1 MLIPEK
7 RNVLSPERQKKKEI
21 MSTLHDY
28 FEIPKSTWTGIH
40 RIITVKI
47 GLVQVLANFAG
58 AGVCYSYFALFD
70 SSAPV
75 TLITIG
81 LLITILMTAG
91 LIVVGFIL
99 NRRWEKGLSEY
110 VRSKMADRDVSKELE
125 KEARRKILN
134 LPFMAA
140 FVALINWAVAS
151 VIMSV
156 YSFVETV
163 SDEKFAA
170 SFQALRVFVGVI
182 ISGIITS
189 AIVFFV
195 VEIQTRKT
203 WPHFFPQGDMSKTRG
218 ALQMKLRTRMFIA
231 FTLVSIVPMT
241 LMAILSY
248 NKARLMLVMNPEDV
262 IQSLFYL
269 TAFLL
274 IAALAVTIIL
284 SYVVSSSIIGPV
296 KSMET
301 AMIKVQN
308 GDLNVSA
315 RVAGNDELGILAE
328 SFDQMIAGLRDRDR
342 IKETFGRFVSPEI
355 AQAIL
360 ENPPM
365 PGGENAEVSI
375 LFSDVRNYTTIC
387 EQLTPKEVIALLNNY
402 FSYMVQAIEKH
413 HGLVYQFVGDGIMAV
428 FGAPVKLTDH
438 ANCAVRSA
446 LEMMDALDRFNTE
459 VRLGLPPIKIG
470 IGINT
475 GPAVAGIIGTQQRME
490 YRVVGDSVNLAAR
503 IEALNKDLHTEVL
516 VSRSTVD
523 QLKDSFKL
531 KAFQPVK
538 VKGKEDYVQVYEVTR
553 ESHLPAAAISTTFG
567 LSGSGGPK

>member
-1 MLIPEK
+1 M
-7 RNVLSPERQKKKEI
+7 
-21 MSTLHDY
+21 MS
-28 FEIPKSTWTGIH
+28 PKSTWSEIH
-40 RIITVKI
+40 RIISIKT
-47 GLVQVLANFAG
+47 GLVQIFANFTG

-75 TLITIG
+75 SLITIG
-81 LLITILMTAG
+81 LLITVLMTAG
-91 LIVVGFIL
+91 LIVIGYIL

-110 VRSKMADRDVSKELE
+110 VRLKMAGRSVSQKLE

-140 FVALINWAVAS
+140 FVALINWAMAS
-151 VIMSV
+151 VIMSG
-156 YSFVETV
+156 YNFIETV
-163 SDEKFAA
+163 SAETFTAA

-195 VEIQTRKT
+195 VEIQVRKI
-203 WPHFFPQGDMSKTRG
+203 WPYFFPQGDLNKTPG

-231 FTLVSIVPMT
+231 FTLASIVPMT

-262 IQSLFYL
+262 IQSLFHL

-274 IAALAVTIIL
+274 IAALAVTVIL
-284 SYVVSSSIIGPV
+284 SYLVSSSIIGPV

-301 AMIKVQN
+301 AMIKVRK
-308 GDLNVSA
+308 GDLTTSA
-315 RVAGNDELGILAE
+315 RVAANDELGTLAE
-328 SFDQMIAGLRDRDR
+328 SFDQMIEGLRDRER
-342 IKETFGRFVSPEI
+342 IKETFGRFVTPEI
-355 AQAIL
+355 ARAIL
-360 ENPPM
+360 ENPPV
-365 PGGENAEVSI
+365 PGGENTEVSI

-387 EQLTPKEVIALLNNY
+387 EQLSPEDVIMLLNDY

-428 FGAPVKLTDH
+428 FGAPVKLADH
-438 ANCAVRSA
+438 ANFAVRSA
-446 LEMMDALDRFNTE
+446 LEVMDALDRFNAE
-459 VRLGLPPIKIG
+459 IRSGLPPIRIG

-475 GPAVAGIIGTQQRME
+475 GPVVAGIIGTQQRME

-503 IEALNKDLHTEVL
+503 IEALNKDFHTDVL
-516 VSRSTVD
+516 ISRSTVD
-523 QLKDSFKL
+523 QLKDHFNL
-531 KAFQPVK
+531 KTFQPVK
-538 VKGKEDYVQVYEVTR
+538 VKGKEDHVQVYEVLR
-553 ESHLPAAAISTTFG
+553 KSSVF
-567 LSGSGGPK
+567 SGKV